1 METSSIT
8 ITEISAIPLFK
19 DIPES
24 ELEKIAPRL
33 TSKTFP
39 ADQTIIFRG
48 DEGYS
53 MFILLKGA
61 VAVTL
66 TNDEG
71 VEYTIAELGPEE
83 AFGEM
88 ALLTGEP
95 RSANVKAVGETTV
108 VEIGQDH
115 LNELM
120 DACPG
125 LNRALF
131 RLLAK
136 RLGAMGV
143 LQNKQNVE
151 RVELIAS
158 LMTVRSK
165 PERDHFP
172 GSTKWAA
179 EFNTTLKK
187 LGDERQ
193 HVLVL
198 GEPGTETKL
207 AANLI
212 HHYGQ
217 GDAGPM
223 LYLDCGNPP
232 PVQRERA
239 NLQDHSGDALYKEM
253 AQEDALFGHTAES
266 GKYGKGDRI
275 GLLELAGGGVLL
287 LDNIDQLTQRVQL
300 QLLEALTADAGGKG
314 KVRVIA
320 TCRTPESEG
329 ELDPAVRE
337 MITGATV
344 TVKPLRERRKDIHA
358 LALLYLEEFNR
369 KFGKHAR
376 KFSVEALNMLLDHSW
391 PLNSL
396 ELRQVVER
404 AVASCQEERIDA
416 DHIFLNLPKFAM
428 TGKFNL
434 LKITQLDALVRSKW
448 IPLGFKIVSVPFIL
462 FLMIFTLVG
471 PEKQNVANLI
481 VWSVWW
487 PFLILSIAFT
497 SRSWCAYCPLPVIS
511 DGVSSFRSRFSKVP
525 VFLSRYGVWCG
536 VVGFALIVA
545 VEHLTHMFT
554 NPHATALLLLSVL
567 GGAVVTTL
575 LYGNRSWCKHLCP
588 LGSMIGNTASLSI
601 LEIGSN
607 PNVCS
612 TQCQT
617 LDCIKDNNC
626 PMGLHPSSAALTRE
640 CVLCLNCV
648 KSCQHRS
655 ARLNLRMPWH
665 QMIARGKWEW
675 SVSISAL
682 LMVASVLAVRGA
694 EWGVGH
700 LPGGSPGHPSLLT
713 NVGVMFLIVSLFLAA
728 AILAAG
734 FPFSGGWRKN
744 LLISGYPDLFLAFV
758 GLFNLYFY
766 EFVHRG
772 SQLGVWAL
780 KNLSIDSFIPAE
792 WITPELGT
800 LQIVLPLTALLG
812 GAGANYMLGELV
824 RRESLPLFL
833 LRSNQLLIAVTVVL
847 YVLMFW

>member
-71 VEYTIAELGPEE
+71 VEYTIAELGPGE

-179 EFNTTLKK
+179 EFNATLKK
-187 LGDERQ
+187 LGGERQ

-253 AQEDALFGHTAES
+253 AQEGALFGHTAES

-300 QLLEALTADAGGKG
+300 QLLEALSADAGGKG

-575 LYGNRSWCKHLCP
+575 LYGSRSWCKHLCP

-655 ARLNLRMPWH
+655 ARLNLRTPWH
-665 QMIARGKWEW
+665 QVIARGKWEW

-682 LMVASVLAVRGA
+682 LMVASVLAVRGS
-694 EWGVGH
+694 EWGMGH
-700 LPGGSPGHPSLLT
+700 LPGGSPGHPLLT
-713 NVGVMFLIVSLFLAA
+713 NGGVLFLIVSLFLAA

-744 LLISGYPDLFLAFV
+744 LLISGYPYLFLAFV

>member
-179 EFNTTLKK
+179 EFNATLKK
-187 LGDERQ
+187 LGGERQ

-253 AQEDALFGHTAES
+253 AQEGALFGHTAES

-300 QLLEALTADAGGKG
+300 QLLEALSADAGGKG

-575 LYGNRSWCKHLCP
+575 LYGSRSWCKHLCP

-655 ARLNLRMPWH
+655 ARLNLRTPWH
-665 QMIARGKWEW
+665 QVIARGKWEW

-682 LMVASVLAVRGA
+682 LMVASVLAVRGS
-694 EWGVGH
+694 EWGMGH
-700 LPGGSPGHPSLLT
+700 LPGGSPGHPLLT
-713 NVGVMFLIVSLFLAA
+713 NGGVLFLIVSLFLAA

-744 LLISGYPDLFLAFV
+744 LLISGYPYLFLAFV

>member
-71 VEYTIAELGPEE
+71 VEYTIAELGPGE

-179 EFNTTLKK
+179 EFNATLKK
-187 LGDERQ
+187 LGGERQ

-253 AQEDALFGHTAES
+253 AQEGALFGHTAES

-300 QLLEALTADAGGKG
+300 QLLEALSADAGGKG

-575 LYGNRSWCKHLCP
+575 LYGSRSWCKHLCP

-655 ARLNLRMPWH
+655 ARLNLRTPWH
-665 QMIARGKWEW
+665 QVIARGKW
-675 SVSISAL
+675 
-682 LMVASVLAVRGA
+682 
-694 EWGVGH
+694 
-700 LPGGSPGHPSLLT
+700 
-713 NVGVMFLIVSLFLAA
+713 
-728 AILAAG
+728 
-734 FPFSGGWRKN
+734 
-744 LLISGYPDLFLAFV
+744 
-758 GLFNLYFY
+758 
-766 EFVHRG
+766 
-772 SQLGVWAL
+772 
-780 KNLSIDSFIPAE
+780 
-792 WITPELGT
+792 
-800 LQIVLPLTALLG
+800 
-812 GAGANYMLGELV
+812 
-824 RRESLPLFL
+824 
-833 LRSNQLLIAVTVVL
+833 
-847 YVLMFW
+847 

>member
-71 VEYTIAELGPEE
+71 VEYTIAELGPGE